1 MEQTIYQDIIKIL
14 VEGMIENNIEY
25 LKFTDENIEY
35 LVLQIN
41 EYFFKLKLDN
51 IKFDKVLFSL
61 SLFKIYPNIFS
72 HYNSTE
78 KLFKIVFDSTE
89 KNEIQTINNN
99 IISFYK
105 DRIYD
110 LSHNL
115 LENNEDMFVLRNS
128 KKKVKLA

>member
-78 KLFKIVFDSTE
+78 KLFKIAFDSTE

>member
-25 LKFTDENIEY
+25 LKFTDENIEE

-78 KLFKIVFDSTE
+78 KLFKITFDSTE

-99 IISFYK
+99 IILFYK
-105 DRIYD
+105 DRIYE

-115 LENNEDMFVLRNS
+115 LENDEDMFVLRNS
-128 KKKVKLA
+128 KKKVKLV